1 MDDVGKILPSLFR
14 KQIGRAEPQV
24 LGILV
29 PLWPRIA
36 GKTMAQHSQPA
47 RFDSGVLTLAADCA
61 TWGTQLQHM
70 TEDIRTGI
78 NRYLGQPVV
87 KKLRVKT
94 VPQSSLFSPLRP
106 LGAAFVPA
114 PPVMPPAMDL
124 KSIADREI
132 ASTLAKSYAK
142 YFNRPRR

>member
-1 MDDVGKILPSLFR
+1 M
-14 KQIGRAEPQV
+14 GRAEPQV

-61 TWGTQLQHM
+61 MWGTQLQHM

-94 VPQSSLFSPLRP
+94 VPQSSLFSPPPPRRATPVL
-106 LGAAFVPA
+106 A

-124 KSIADREI
+124 KSVADREI
-132 ASTLAKSYAK
+132 ASTLAESYAK